1 MFIIIIVL
9 FIIVTILSIIV
20 FNIKGFLSLLIT
32 VPLIIMYINSNKI
45 IKLLKK
51 ERRCKDKIYLS
62 ERKEVDFVSSRDRK
76 NVVKK
81 DVFNFKIKIMFFYIW
96 CNS

>member
-1 MFIIIIVL
+1 MYILIIIL
-9 FIIVTILSIIV
+9 FITITILSIIV

-51 ERRCKDKIYLS
+51 KKRDTDKIYLS

-76 NVVKK
+76 KAVKK
-81 DVFNFKIKIMFFYIW
+81 DG
-96 CNS
+96 NSQM